1 MRDVCDM
8 CDGMS
13 WEQVR
18 ERNRKRIAR
27 YGFTT
32 VLVEGSPGSPPFG
45 YTMVGLTKS
54 GHPELLVT
62 GLDDGAAQAMLSLF
76 ATMVLSGRESFVPG
90 LALLGDEC
98 SVYSLEVLHPE
109 GVMIWAHEMYGRRL
123 SAIQL
128 VWTDDEGRF
137 PWAPNADPE
146 LLQPLHGILPPS
158 WGTG

>member
-1 MRDVCDM
+1 MCEM
-8 CDGMS
+8 CDGKS

-18 ERNRKRIAR
+18 EQNRKRIAR
-27 YGFTT
+27 YGYTT

-45 YTMVGLTKS
+45 YTMGLTKS

-62 GLDDGAAQAMLSLF
+62 GLDARAAQAMLTLF
-76 ATMVLSGRESFVPG
+76 ATMVLSGQESFVPG

-98 SVYSLEVLHPE
+98 SVYSLEVVHPE
-109 GVMIWAHEMYGRRL
+109 DVLIWAHELYGCRM

-128 VWTDDEGRF
+128 VWTDVEGRF
-137 PWAPNADPE
+137 PWAPNANPE

-158 WGTG
+158 WGAG

>member
-1 MRDVCDM
+1 MCDM

-45 YTMVGLTKS
+45 YTMGLTKS

-62 GLDDGAAQAMLSLF
+62 GLADEAAQTILGLF
-76 ATMVLSGRESFVPG
+76 ATMVLSGRQSFAAGV
-90 LALLGDEC
+90 AWLGDEC
-98 SVYSLEVLHPE
+98 AVYLLEVLHPE
-109 GVMIWAHEMYGRRL
+109 DILIWAHEMYGRRL

-137 PWAPNADPE
+137 PWAPNANPE
-146 LLQPLHGILPPS
+146 LVQPLHGILPPS

>member
-1 MRDVCDM
+1 
-8 CDGMS
+8 MS

-45 YTMVGLTKS
+45 YTMGLTKS

-62 GLDDGAAQAMLSLF
+62 GLADGAAQTILSLF
-76 ATMVLSGRESFVPG
+76 ATMVLSGRQSFAAGVAW
-90 LALLGDEC
+90 LEVVCAVYLL
-98 SVYSLEVLHPE
+98 VVLHPE
-109 GVMIWAHEMYGRRL
+109 DILIWAHEMYGRRW
-123 SAIQL
+123 SAIQR

-137 PWAPNADPE
+137 PWAPNANPE
-146 LLQPLHGILPPS
+146 LVQPLPGILPPS